1 MGFHNF
7 MYIRD
12 DTEGLLTSFN
22 LVNTPIY
29 LLSLPFPL
37 TLSIP
42 QALRTWLPCLYTLYS
57 LQAASLELTLW
68 KGHLEIQI
76 CYYKCPV
83 CALLIVHVLVFLR
96 P

>member
-1 MGFHNF
+1 

-12 DTEGLLTSFN
+12 DTEGLLTSFD

-42 QALRTWLPCLYTLYS
+42 QALRTWSPCLYTLY
-57 LQAASLELTLW
+57 LLKKVELLFEHHDTL
-68 KGHLEIQI
+68 
-76 CYYKCPV
+76 P
-83 CALLIVHVLVFLR
+83 
-96 P
+96 